1 MIVEYDVFCFDR
13 TLTLVFSD
21 KVKYTPEIIV
31 GYLDVLYDK
40 WQNAATPDIECM
52 PLEEFLVLGV
62 AIFCEEFPTWTSTD
76 NEEV

>member
-21 KVKYTPEIIV
+21 KVKYTPEMIK

-40 WQNAATPDIECM
+40 WQAAEKDIEAM

-62 AIFCEEFPTWTSTD
+62 AIFCEEYPTWTSTD
-76 NEEV
+76 NEE